1 MSPAE
6 PVSLSP
12 VWMDALTLAAASPME
27 GTRGTTAFRL
37 RSW

>member
-6 PVSLSP
+6 PVSLRP
-12 VWMDALTLAAASPME
+12 VWMDALTLAAAPPRE
-27 GTRGTTAFRL
+27 GTRGTTAFGL